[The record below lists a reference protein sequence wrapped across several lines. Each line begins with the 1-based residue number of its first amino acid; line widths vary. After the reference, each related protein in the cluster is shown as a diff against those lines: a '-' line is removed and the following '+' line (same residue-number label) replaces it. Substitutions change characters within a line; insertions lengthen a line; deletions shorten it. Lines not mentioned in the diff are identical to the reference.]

1 MRQFIS
7 LSFMILVLF
16 TSIVLADSVQF
27 RNGDQVEGTYVGG
40 DSRTVRFLLENGQM
54 ETYSKFA

>member
-27 RNGDQVEGTYVGG
+27 RNGDQVEGVG
-40 DSRTVRFLLENGQM
+40 RNEVAVFMPVHFLQQF
-54 ETYSKFA
+54 KDPVHDP